1 MARSRKA
8 KPAKRSTKKASGAK
22 KTSAGKRTAGAKK
35 KPRRRA
41 SSSRAASKDA
51 TAKLLMKPADE
62 GTSKP
67 GSTEGKKSPASETLS
82 RKRSPSQKKTTPGGS
97 APVVDDVTKARG
109 ALRELREIVERVSD
123 ADAEL
128 ILGDGNLETLLA
140 SVVPLPTRTTKSLY
154 DHLGK
159 HKRRASLLARLR
171 HGINDRS
178 AFVVDGRHV
187 SPTRVQWFYDGLTFL
202 EGDEPYRGVVGLHR
216 DGVVSYALGVDD
228 ADKGDSLGPLA
239 SDFVSVDEAKKS
251 FRAASGRASDALA
264 RMHELASSDV
274 DETPAWVTFLT
285 AQPWALGAQHTAISR
300 LERRDADLPEVVA
313 KRVSDGA
320 HDVLLIEPPTTEI
333 VGKTGKVLTSFRDV
347 WARAEH
353 LRTFVQR
360 QAGYLQRELK
370 LKIRDPR
377 FLIIAGRGLSPEERS
392 VVTKEMEAHHAAV
405 RLITY
410 DELRLLAE
418 RTAAFFGPRI

>member
-1 MARSRKA
+1 
-8 KPAKRSTKKASGAK
+8 
-22 KTSAGKRTAGAKK
+22 
-35 KPRRRA
+35 
-41 SSSRAASKDA
+41 
-51 TAKLLMKPADE
+51 
-62 GTSKP
+62 
-67 GSTEGKKSPASETLS
+67 
-82 RKRSPSQKKTTPGGS
+82 
-97 APVVDDVTKARG
+97 
-109 ALRELREIVERVSD
+109 
-123 ADAEL
+123 
-128 ILGDGNLETLLA
+128 
-140 SVVPLPTRTTKSLY
+140 
-154 DHLGK
+154 
-159 HKRRASLLARLR
+159 
-171 HGINDRS
+171 
-178 AFVVDGRHV
+178 
-187 SPTRVQWFYDGLTFL
+187 
-202 EGDEPYRGVVGLHR
+202 
-216 DGVVSYALGVDD
+216 
-228 ADKGDSLGPLA
+228 
-239 SDFVSVDEAKKS
+239 
-251 FRAASGRASDALA
+251 
-264 RMHELASSDV
+264 MHELASSEV